1 LDLRR
6 RRRLGD
12 EHLRARRR
20 LRARRGQGAEP
31 LADPAPGRDEP
42 IGAGKTLHVDV
53 GVAGHAY
60 GVAYISQEDADALAG
75 AIPAANKKDEKL
87 KLVRVGADGETRV
100 VLLFAQN
107 YLYDDQ
113 LGEAHEQTTITAE
126 SSLARDVQDFITYAR
141 AQKFK

>member
-1 LDLRR
+1 M
-6 RRRLGD
+6 
-12 EHLRARRR
+12 
-20 LRARRGQGAEP
+20 
-31 LADPAPGRDEP
+31 
-42 IGAGKTLHVDV
+42 